1 MSTAE
6 QAYQDIVNFIEENKL
21 ENALSALLSYAGQ
34 HSPDKVAAVRMRRS
48 DWKALE
54 EEALLLGEPA
64 TIRERRSALK
74 LQLFRLADAIRKD
87 ASNPGVADSPAAS
100 GNLRA
105 TVAPPFSTPRGEGP
119 VKIFLAYASDPDD
132 RAGGEELRKS
142 MALLLHLK
150 RVEVFDQHKSPAGN
164 RQVALASAL
173 NESEIILL
181 LLSSN
186 FLSGL
191 ECLGV
196 QQDAYELYL
205 QNRAVVI
212 PVLYNP
218 CEWKELDIGG
228 LQALPR
234 NGKFITQWENDDEAY
249 AKISREISELAKGI
263 RERLDYGPPS
273 SPLGEGARRAEGAS
287 PKGEAEDA
295 GSRSK
300 PSYDTSELLGLFR
313 KGDTG
318 ALIRKLFTIT
328 SGNAE
333 LFDQVLLLEQRWKEV
348 DEDEKH
354 HTASVES
361 ITIRKNQLNQ
371 SLLRLIREMEG

>member
-6 QAYQDIVNFIEENKL
+6 QAYQDIVKFIEENKL

-34 HSPDKVAAVRMRRS
+34 YSPDKVAAVRMRRS

-74 LQLFRLADAIRKD
+74 LQLFRLADAIRND
-87 ASNPGVADSPAAS
+87 ASSQGAAPSSPAS
-100 GNLRA
+100 GGLHP
-105 TVAPPFSTPRGEGP
+105 TVAPPYSTPRGEGP
-119 VKIFLAYASDPDD
+119 VKIFLAYAPDPDD

-142 MALLLHLK
+142 LALLLHLK
-150 RVEVFDQHKSPAGN
+150 RVEVFDQQKSPAGN
-164 RQVALASAL
+164 RQAALARAL
-173 NESEIILL
+173 SESEIILL

-205 QNRAVVI
+205 QNRAAVI

-218 CEWKELDIGG
+218 CEWKELDIGR

-234 NGKFITQWENDDEAY
+234 NGRFITQWENDDEAY

-263 RERLDYGPPS
+263 RERLDYGPAS
-273 SPLGEGARRAEGAS
+273 APLGGGGRRAEGAS
-287 PKGEAEDA
+287 PKTEERAENQP
-295 GSRSK
+295 K
-300 PSYDTSELLGLFR
+300 PAYDTAELLGLFR
-313 KGDTG
+313 KGDPG
-318 ALIRKLFTIT
+318 ALIRKLFTIA
-328 SGNAE
+328 SGNTQ